1 MDTALG
7 KDNAGK
13 KVGYY
18 AFSDYWTIL

>member
-18 AFSDYWTIL
+18 AYSDYWTIL